1 MSSKN
6 LGGRPQK
13 YKTEDLLQALY
24 DYVAKETPSKV
35 TNAGLVR
42 NTNYPIQAWRFNKEV
57 QEAIEEI
64 NLKINNLSKISGVSN
79 SKDLLV
85 IPNAEEMVQT
95 NYDNK
100 EKLIDAIQ
108 SLIDVYQLNLKKCL
122 KLQKIE
128 QEFHDLKK
136 ENANLKKEVDFYQN
150 KLKEM
155 TVKSHNNY
163 ERDQNGLVKDELNI
177 KEFSHTMTTF
187 KDLFDD

>member
-35 TNAGLVR
+35 TNAALVK

-57 QEAIEEI
+57 QAAIEEI
-64 NLKINNLSKISGVSN
+64 NSKLNNLSKISGGSN
-79 SKDLLV
+79 SKNLLI
-85 IPNAEEMVQT
+85 IPNAEEIVQT
-95 NYDNK
+95 NYNNK

-122 KLQKIE
+122 KLQRIE
-128 QEFHDLKK
+128 QEFNDLKK
-136 ENANLKKEVDFYQN
+136 ENANLKKEVEFYQN
-150 KLKEM
+150 RLKEM